1 MTNSNSGI
9 SYSSIDSTAQ
19 NYESKIIAGWEKL
32 YRLKRKKLYE
42 LLSTF
47 YYGDSV
53 LELGCGDG
61 ESTKHLLKD
70 FSSVDVVDASTE
82 QLKDLE
88 NMFNNVQTFS
98 SYFEDFKP
106 SKTYSTIV
114 GTHIL
119 EHLDNPSQLLDN
131 CFDWLKPGGRL
142 LISVPN
148 ALSIH
153 RLVGVKLN
161 MINSPYDLNDQDKLL
176 GHRRVFDKNSMMD
189 LINYSNFNLM
199 HFTGLMFKPISNRQI
214 ELNWSDDLIEAFFQ
228 LGFDFPE
235 YCSEI
240 IFVLQK

>member
-1 MTNSNSGI
+1 MSSSKSDI

-32 YRLKRKKLYE
+32 YKLKRKKLYS
-42 LLSTF
+42 LLSDF
-47 YYGDSV
+47 YCGDSV

-61 ESTKHLLKD
+61 ESTKHLFKD

-82 QLKDLE
+82 QLQKLE
-88 NMFNNVQTFS
+88 EMFDNVKTFC

-106 SKTYSTIV
+106 NKTYSTIV

-131 CFDWLKPGGRL
+131 CFDWLNPGGRL

-176 GHRRVFDKNSMMD
+176 GHRRVFDKSSMID
-189 LINYSNFNLM
+189 LINQSNFKLL

-214 ELNWSDDLIEAFFQ
+214 ELNWPDELIEAFFQ

-240 IFVLQK
+240 IFVLEK